1 MMLKEDVMNEELA
14 GDLIDFQGI
23 NERAYSS
30 TATEAEL
37 NAASQK
43 ALHIS
48 REHLD
53 QLANYFAIHLE
64 RTTLSYRHDT
74 IEFHFQDANE
84 AAETFKM
91 CIRQIVEP
99 RRAERTAYLVINSM
113 LRSFG
118 RPSAFKDDS
127 EHVSATLLVAASI
140 DSYRRALANELANAK
155 SGSAAFS
162 NDDRRLFQELSLVF
176 GKETQHQGF
185 TDFRDISEQAQACAV
200 GAIVDGH
207 QVVVASFVGS
217 RSQEGF
223 LCSVRNF
230 KNERIPGQPDFFP
243 SVAQAISAN
252 YSYFLAMANSLRK
265 MKKPW
270 WKRVF

>member
-37 NAASQK
+37 DAASQK

-64 RTTLSYRHDT
+64 RTTLSYRQDT

-99 RRAERTAYLVINSM
+99 RRAERTA
-113 LRSFG
+113 
-118 RPSAFKDDS
+118 
-127 EHVSATLLVAASI
+127 
-140 DSYRRALANELANAK
+140 
-155 SGSAAFS
+155 
-162 NDDRRLFQELSLVF
+162 
-176 GKETQHQGF
+176 
-185 TDFRDISEQAQACAV
+185 
-200 GAIVDGH
+200 
-207 QVVVASFVGS
+207 
-217 RSQEGF
+217 
-223 LCSVRNF
+223 
-230 KNERIPGQPDFFP
+230 
-243 SVAQAISAN
+243 
-252 YSYFLAMANSLRK
+252 
-265 MKKPW
+265 
-270 WKRVF
+270 